1 MGNTWIVSSSFATAV
16 NAAVRS
22 LKNIL
27 PGPCAITSVG
37 KILRRGTSGSEGMH
51 ILNFN
56 RYYQITLRKAGPIFI
71 LIDSLWECL
80 FPQIISEIAF
90 LFFFLTG
97 VSFSDFRSQQRI
109 ESAEEPQKT
118 KTKKS
123 LNPVPEHLHRHFQEW
138 GPALIVLKASPG
150 DSAVQMWKRP
160 PGVTLQSP
168 GEILTLL
175 MPRSHPWIN

>member
-1 MGNTWIVSSSFATAV
+1 
-16 NAAVRS
+16 
-22 LKNIL
+22 
-27 PGPCAITSVG
+27 
-37 KILRRGTSGSEGMH
+37 MH

-71 LIDSLWECL
+71 LIDSLRECL

-118 KTKKS
+118 KTKKT

-138 GPALIVLKASPG
+138 GPG
-150 DSAVQMWKRP
+150 TDSFK
-160 PGVTLQSP
+160 SF
-168 GEILTLL
+168 
-175 MPRSHPWIN
+175 PR